1 MRQAKPNPAVRGYG
15 RQHRLTRFVLRPIV
29 EAGMATCCRCLRRIR
44 PGESW
49 DLDHTTDRAGYLG
62 AAHSFCNRSAGARV
76 RNRGPSRE
84 WVR

>member
-1 MRQAKPNPAVRGYG
+1 MTRAV
-15 RQHRLTRFVLRPIV
+15 LAPLVA
-29 EAGMATCCRCLRRIR
+29 AGMTTCCRCLKRIL

-49 DLDHTTDRAGYLG
+49 DLDHNGARDGYLG
-62 AAHSFCNRSAGARV
+62 ASHSSCNRSAGAKV